1 MLIPSLDT
9 KADRHNQKGWNMK
22 RRDFLKVTGLGA
34 AGAATIAA
42 PAIAQG
48 LPEIKWR
55 MPTSWPKS
63 LDTLYGGAELMA
75 KMVGEATDNKFQIQT
90 FAGGEIVPGL
100 QVLDAVQ
107 NGTVEIGHTASYY
120 YFGKD
125 PTFTFG
131 SAVPFGPNMRLNQAW
146 YMLGGGR
153 DLLNEFY
160 KKYNV
165 TSLLAGNTGAQ
176 MGGWYRKEIKTPED
190 LKGLKL
196 RIGGFAGRALQKL
209 GVVPQQIAGGD
220 IYPALEKGTID
231 AAEWVGPYDDEKLGF
246 AKVAPNYYYPGW
258 WEGGPMLLAFVNL
271 DKWNALPKYYQ
282 SVLEQAG
289 HYANNW
295 MMAKYDQANPPA
307 LRKLIAA
314 GAKLRPFPAP
324 VMEACYKAAKELH
337 SEVAANNADF
347 KKVYE
352 SLTSFSN
359 NGYSWFQVAELGY
372 DGFMARHS
380 QG

>member
-1 MLIPSLDT
+1 
-9 KADRHNQKGWNMK
+9 
-22 RRDFLKVTGLGA
+22 
-34 AGAATIAA
+34 
-42 PAIAQG
+42 
-48 LPEIKWR
+48 
-55 MPTSWPKS
+55 
-63 LDTLYGGAELMA
+63 
-75 KMVGEATDNKFQIQT
+75 
-90 FAGGEIVPGL
+90 
-100 QVLDAVQ
+100 
-107 NGTVEIGHTASYY
+107 
-120 YFGKD
+120 
-125 PTFTFG
+125 
-131 SAVPFGPNMRLNQAW
+131 
-146 YMLGGGR
+146 
-153 DLLNEFY
+153 
-160 KKYNV
+160 
-165 TSLLAGNTGAQ
+165 
-176 MGGWYRKEIKTPED
+176 
-190 LKGLKL
+190 
-196 RIGGFAGRALQKL
+196 
-209 GVVPQQIAGGD
+209 
-220 IYPALEKGTID
+220 
-231 AAEWVGPYDDEKLGF
+231 
-246 AKVAPNYYYPGW
+246 
-258 WEGGPMLLAFVNL
+258 MLLAFVNL

-337 SEVAANNADF
+337 SEVAAGNADF